1 MSARS
6 PKIMRSLS
14 PKRAVVEAQSCGRL
28 SPIVQSLRKGQNTG
42 NNDKKSPE
50 PWDQFPVPDFLFG
63 YGK

>member
-1 MSARS
+1 
-6 PKIMRSLS
+6 MRSLS

-28 SPIVQSLRKGQNTG
+28 SPIVRSFEPDRPVVAKRAKHR

>member
-1 MSARS
+1 MSVRS
-6 PKIMRSLS
+6 KKIMRSLS

-42 NNDKKSPE
+42 NNDKKGPE